1 MDQVAPAKS
10 VDKLNAKSA
19 AEVSQRARLG
29 EEARSLLTEGVTS
42 RQYLDQ
48 LIERRMHAD
57 AVQFLAHALPKREA
71 IWWACLCI
79 TERLGPDPS
88 PAAAAALDAA
98 RAWVIDPKDEK
109 RRAAFPAAEAAGIGT
124 PPGCAAAAAY
134 FSGGSLAPAH
144 LPAVAP
150 AEHLTAHMIASALTL
165 AAVIREPE
173 KAVEK
178 YASFLQSGLEVA
190 SGGIAVPESPAE
202 SAAREPTPT
211 EPMNERERRIAE
223 MRARRARP

>member
-1 MDQVAPAKS
+1 MEQGAPAKS
-10 VDKLNAKSA
+10 VDKLTGKGA

-29 EEARSLLTEGVTS
+29 EEARSLLAEGMMS
-42 RQYLDQ
+42 RQYLDR

-88 PAAAAALDAA
+88 PAAAAALEAA

-144 LPAVAP
+144 LPAVTP
-150 AEHLTAHMIASALTL
+150 AEHLTAHMVASALTL

-178 YASFLQSGLEVA
+178 YASFLRSGFEVA
-190 SGGIAVPESPAE
+190 SGKIAVPESPAE
-202 SAAREPTPT
+202 STAREPTPT